1 MILIYY
7 IGYSHGLSEN
17 IAKVIFKH
25 HLFQFIRFC
34 LSKNIYY
41 FDINPSNIIFD
52 NRNKIKIIDYGNAHF
67 FQNQNMIFNKDY
79 CKNEF
84 KNPEMWEK
92 NEFKGEKS
100 IIFILGAFLFN
111 LLLEDMVFK
120 NRKKMIY
127 YIN

>member
-1 MILIYY
+1 
-7 IGYSHGLSEN
+7 
-17 IAKVIFKH
+17 
-25 HLFQFIRFC
+25 
-34 LSKNIYY
+34 
-41 FDINPSNIIFD
+41 
-52 NRNKIKIIDYGNAHF
+52 
-67 FQNQNMIFNKDY
+67 MIFNQDY